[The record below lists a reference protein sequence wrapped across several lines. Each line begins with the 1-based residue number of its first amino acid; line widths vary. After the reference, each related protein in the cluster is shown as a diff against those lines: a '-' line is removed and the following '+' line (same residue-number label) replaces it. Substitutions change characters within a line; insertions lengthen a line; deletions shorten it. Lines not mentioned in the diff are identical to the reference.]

1 VRAVAYGLGAGESG
15 ETRVS
20 AEATIMNAPNPTP
33 GEREFEALR
42 RAQRAHEP
50 SMEEILASIRA
61 IIADDREAVAAKPAP
76 AVANV
81 PTPTLPQIVVSNDAP
96 QVAKPAAE
104 FIPPRAEPTA
114 EPAPAPN
121 VVWARPRVEPAP
133 EPEPNP
139 EAATAET
146 SEPEAERGPELVYE
160 QINEPPLLSDE
171 TDRAVAASFE
181 ALTASV
187 AMQSAELVDRLT
199 KEMLRPMI
207 KSWLDEHLPSM
218 VERLVRAEIQRV
230 ARGGR

>member
-1 VRAVAYGLGAGESG
+1 
-15 ETRVS
+15 
-20 AEATIMNAPNPTP
+20 
-33 GEREFEALR
+33 
-42 RAQRAHEP
+42 
-50 SMEEILASIRA
+50 
-61 IIADDREAVAAKPAP
+61 
-76 AVANV
+76 
-81 PTPTLPQIVVSNDAP
+81 
-96 QVAKPAAE
+96 
-104 FIPPRAEPTA
+104 
-114 EPAPAPN
+114 
-121 VVWARPRVEPAP
+121 VWARPRVEPAP